1 MGIQPSSEFQQGYDD
16 GRKEVSFLEA
26 VAGMAA
32 DIVTAPFQTA
42 EYQAGFE
49 QGRSDRARGR

>member
-1 MGIQPSSEFQQGYDD
+1 MGTQPSSEFQQGYEA
-16 GRKEVSFLEA
+16 GRKELSFLEA

-32 DIVTAPFQTA
+32 GIVTAPFQTA

-49 QGRSDRARGR
+49 QGQSDRAQGR

>member
-1 MGIQPSSEFQQGYDD
+1 MGIQSSSEFQRGYED
-16 GRKEVSFLEA
+16 GRREVSILEA

-32 DIVTAPFQTA
+32 GIVTAPFQTA

-49 QGRSDRARGR
+49 QGQSDRAQGR